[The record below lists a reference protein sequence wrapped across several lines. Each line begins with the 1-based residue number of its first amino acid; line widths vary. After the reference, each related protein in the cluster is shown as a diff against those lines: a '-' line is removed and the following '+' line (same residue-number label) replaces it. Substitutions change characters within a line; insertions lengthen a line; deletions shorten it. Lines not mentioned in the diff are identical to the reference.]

1 MMEIMIRKGKA
12 DDAAD
17 LADVE
22 TACFPPAEAAT
33 AEEIAARLSVY
44 PSHFFLLYADGILTG
59 FIDGMVT
66 NEKDLRDEMYAD
78 ASSMMKR
85 GLADDIRAEHTPILS
100 ETWSCRPPH
109 RSHERRREKQG
120 REGIVLT
127 CKEELIH
134 YYAKFGFENEGKS
147 NSSHG
152 NVTVPDAPHILR
164 MTELT
169 VLTMT
174 QFREI

>member
-1 MMEIMIRKGKA
+1 MTEYKIRQGNIE
-12 DDAAD
+12 DAEA

-66 NEKDLRDEMYAD
+66 NEKDLRDEMYAEAGD
-78 ASSMMKR
+78 WQMIFGLNTLPSYR
-85 GLADDIRAEHTPILS
+85 RLGLAGRLIEAMKEDAK
-100 ETWSCRPPH
+100 
-109 RSHERRREKQG
+109 KQG
-120 REGIVLT
+120 RKGIVLT

-152 NVTVPDAPHILR
+152 NVTWYQMR
-164 MTELT
+164 LT
-169 VLTMT
+169 
-174 QFREI
+174 F

>member
-1 MMEIMIRKGKA
+1 MTEYKIRQGNIE
-12 DDAAD
+12 DAEA

-44 PSHFFLLYADGILTG
+44 PSHFFLLYSDGILTG

-78 ASSMMKR
+78 ASLHDEAGDWQMIFGLNTLPSYQR
-85 GLADDIRAEHTPILS
+85 LGLAGRLIEAMKEDAK
-100 ETWSCRPPH
+100 
-109 RSHERRREKQG
+109 KQG
-120 REGIVLT
+120 RKGIVLT

-134 YYAKFGFENEGKS
+134 YYTKFGFENEGKS

-152 NVTVPDAPHILR
+152 NVTWYQMR
-164 MTELT
+164 LT
-169 VLTMT
+169 
-174 QFREI
+174 F

>member
-44 PSHFFLLYADGILTG
+44 PSHFFLLYSDGILTG

-78 ASSMMKR
+78 ASLHDEAGDWQMIFGLNTLPSYR
-85 GLADDIRAEHTPILS
+85 RLGLA
-100 ETWSCRPPH
+100 
-109 RSHERRREKQG
+109 G
-120 REGIVLT
+120 RLIEAMKEDA
-127 CKEELIH
+127 KEELIH

-152 NVTVPDAPHILR
+152 NVTWYQMR
-164 MTELT
+164 LT
-169 VLTMT
+169 
-174 QFREI
+174 F

>member
-1 MMEIMIRKGKA
+1 MTEYKIRQGNIE
-12 DDAAD
+12 DAEA

-78 ASSMMKR
+78 ASLHDEAGDWQMICSP
-85 GLADDIRAEHTPILS
+85 LQHWPAPAP
-100 ETWSCRPPH
+100 SCWCPP
-109 RSHERRREKQG
+109 
-120 REGIVLT
+120 
-127 CKEELIH
+127 
-134 YYAKFGFENEGKS
+134 
-147 NSSHG
+147 
-152 NVTVPDAPHILR
+152 
-164 MTELT
+164 
-169 VLTMT
+169 
-174 QFREI
+174 

>member
-1 MMEIMIRKGKA
+1 MTEYKIRQGNIE
-12 DDAAD
+12 DAEA

-78 ASSMMKR
+78 ASLHDEAGDWQMIFGLNTLPSYR
-85 GLADDIRAEHTPILS
+85 RLGLAGRLIEAMKEDAK
-100 ETWSCRPPH
+100 
-109 RSHERRREKQG
+109 KQG
-120 REGIVLT
+120 RKGIVLT

-134 YYAKFGFENEGKS
+134 YYSKFGFENEGKS

-152 NVTVPDAPHILR
+152 NVTWYQMR
-164 MTELT
+164 LT
-169 VLTMT
+169 
-174 QFREI
+174 F

>member
-1 MMEIMIRKGKA
+1 MTEYKIRQGNIE
-12 DDAAD
+12 DAEA

-22 TACFPPAEAAT
+22 TACFPP

-78 ASSMMKR
+78 ASLHDEAGDWQMIFGLNTLPSYR
-85 GLADDIRAEHTPILS
+85 RLGLAGRLIEAMKEDAK
-100 ETWSCRPPH
+100 
-109 RSHERRREKQG
+109 KQG
-120 REGIVLT
+120 RKGIVLT

-152 NVTVPDAPHILR
+152 NVTWYQMR
-164 MTELT
+164 LT
-169 VLTMT
+169 
-174 QFREI
+174 F

>member
-44 PSHFFLLYADGILTG
+44 PSHFFLLYSDGILTG

-78 ASSMMKR
+78 ASLHDEAG

-109 RSHERRREKQG
+109 RSHERRREKTGQE
-120 REGIVLT
+120 R
-127 CKEELIH
+127 
-134 YYAKFGFENEGKS
+134 NR
-147 NSSHG
+147 SHLQRR
-152 NVTVPDAPHILR
+152 AHSLLR
-164 MTELT
+164 KVRL
-169 VLTMT
+169 
-174 QFREI
+174 

>member
-1 MMEIMIRKGKA
+1 MTEYKIRQGNIE
-12 DDAAD
+12 DAEA

-22 TACFPPAEAAT
+22 TPAEAAT

-44 PSHFFLLYADGILTG
+44 PSHFFLLYSDGILTG

-78 ASSMMKR
+78 ASLHDEAGDWQMIFGLNTLPSYR
-85 GLADDIRAEHTPILS
+85 RLGLAGRLIEAMKEDAK
-100 ETWSCRPPH
+100 
-109 RSHERRREKQG
+109 KQG
-120 REGIVLT
+120 RKGIVLT

-152 NVTVPDAPHILR
+152 NVTWYQMR
-164 MTELT
+164 LT
-169 VLTMT
+169 
-174 QFREI
+174 F

>member
-1 MMEIMIRKGKA
+1 MTEYKIRQGNIE
-12 DDAAD
+12 DAEA

-78 ASSMMKR
+78 ASLHDEAGDWQMIF
-85 GLADDIRAEHTPILS
+85 GLNTLPSYRRLG
-100 ETWSCRPPH
+100 SCRPPH
-109 RSHERRREKQG
+109 RSHERRREKTGQE
-120 REGIVLT
+120 R
-127 CKEELIH
+127 
-134 YYAKFGFENEGKS
+134 NR
-147 NSSHG
+147 SHLQRR
-152 NVTVPDAPHILR
+152 AHSLLR
-164 MTELT
+164 KVRL
-169 VLTMT
+169 
-174 QFREI
+174 